1 MQKCISDGN
10 LMITKQ
16 ILTITYGR
24 DSVSSVPSFVS
35 LQPQQISPI
44 RSDVVDSETL
54 VLRGERE
61 KIRSDCHKKP
71 SDLAEVTISY
81 LPPLTWFAVVAWF
94 TRQQTLVYWNSCLL
108 LLYWKC

>member
-24 DSVSSVPSFVS
+24 DSVSSVPSSVS
-35 LQPQQISPI
+35 LQPQQIPPI

-54 VLRGERE
+54 VLMRGVRE
-61 KIRSDCHKKP
+61 KIRPDSHKEP
-71 SDLAEVTISY
+71 PDLAEVTD
-81 LPPLTWFAVVAWF
+81 L
-94 TRQQTLVYWNSCLL
+94 
-108 LLYWKC
+108 